1 MEYKK
6 LTIDMEIKKSE
17 KANLENKKLLFL
29 ELGLIISLGIVW
41 FAFEWTSK
49 ETNVST
55 LEDTTQVVLEE
66 EIIPITQET
75 PPPPPSAPK
84 IPVLSDQIDIVDDE
98 IEVNDDLFMN
108 LEDDANMGVEIME
121 YVEVEEEVVEEE
133 AIPFQLVEEK
143 PSFQGGDANTFSKW
157 VNTRLEYPEIA
168 KENGVQGRVT
178 LQFTVEKDGSVTKVK
193 VLRGVDPSLDKE
205 AVRVVSMSP
214 KWKPGKQRDRAVPV
228 TYTFPVIFQLR

>member
-1 MEYKK
+1 
-6 LTIDMEIKKSE
+6 MEIKKSE
-17 KANLENKKLLFL
+17 KANLENKKLLFV
-29 ELGLIISLGIVW
+29 EIGLVVSLLIT
-41 FAFEWTSK
+41 FIAFEWTQK
-49 ETNVST
+49 ETKVAL
-55 LEDTTQVVLEE
+55 LEDSTEVVLEE
-66 EIIPITQET
+66 EIIPITSET
-75 PPPPPSAPK
+75 PPPPPAAPK
-84 IPVLSDQIDIVDDE
+84 IPILSDQIDIVDDE
-98 IEVNDDLFMN
+98 IELDDDMFMN
-108 LEDDANMGVEIME
+108 LEDDASLGVEIMD

-143 PSFQGGDANTFSKW
+143 PSFQGGDANQFSKW
-157 VNTRLEYPEIA
+157 VNQRLVYPEIA

>member
-1 MEYKK
+1 
-6 LTIDMEIKKSE
+6 MEIKKSE
-17 KANLENKKLLFL
+17 KANLENKKLLFV
-29 ELGLIISLGIVW
+29 EIGLVVALGITL

-49 ETNVST
+49 ETKVST
-55 LEDTTQVVLEE
+55 LEDTTEVLIEE
-66 EIIPITQET
+66 EIIPITQDT
-75 PPPPPSAPK
+75 PPPPPAAPK

-98 IEVNDDLFMN
+98 IELEDDLFMN
-108 LEDDANMGVEIME
+108 LEDDANLGVEIMD
-121 YVEVEEEVVEEE
+121 YIEVEEEVVEEE

-143 PSFQGGDANTFSKW
+143 PSFQGGDANQFSKG
-157 VNTRLEYPEIA
+157 VNQRLVYPEIA
-168 KENGVQGRVT
+168 KENGVQGHVT
-178 LQFTVEKDGSVTKVK
+178 LQFTVEKDGTVTKVK

>member
-1 MEYKK
+1 
-6 LTIDMEIKKSE
+6 MEIKKSE
-17 KANLENKKLLFL
+17 KANLENKKLLFV
-29 ELGLIISLGIVW
+29 EIGLVISLGITL
-41 FAFEWTSK
+41 FAFEMKSNDSK
-49 ETNVST
+49 ISMLDEQ
-55 LEDTTQVVLEE
+55 TQVVLEE
-66 EIIPITQET
+66 EIIPITHDT

-98 IEVNDDLFMN
+98 IELEDDLFMN
-108 LEDDANMGVEIME
+108 LEDDANLGVEIMD

-143 PSFQGGDANTFSKW
+143 PSFQGGDANQFSKW
-157 VNTRLEYPEIA
+157 VNQRLVYPEIA

>member
-1 MEYKK
+1 
-6 LTIDMEIKKSE
+6 MEIKKSD
-17 KANLENKKLLFL
+17 KANLENKKLLFV
-29 ELGLIISLGIVW
+29 ELGLVISLAITFG
-41 FAFEWTSK
+41 AFEYTSK
-49 ETNVST
+49 ETKVST
-55 LEDTTQVVLEE
+55 LEDTAEVVLEE

-75 PPPPPSAPK
+75 PPPPPAAPK
-84 IPVLSDQIDIVDDE
+84 IPILSDQIDIVDDE
-98 IEVNDDLFMN
+98 IELDDDMFMN
-108 LEDDANMGVEIME
+108 LEDDASLGVEIMD

-143 PSFQGGDANTFSKW
+143 PSFQGGDANQFSKW
-157 VNTRLEYPEIA
+157 VNQRLVYPEIA

-205 AVRVVSMSP
+205 AVRVVSQSP

>member
-1 MEYKK
+1 
-6 LTIDMEIKKSE
+6 MEIKKSE
-17 KANLENKKLLFL
+17 KANLENKKLLFV
-29 ELGLIISLGIVW
+29 EIGLVISLLLTYL
-41 FAFEWTSK
+41 AFNWTQK
-49 ETNVST
+49 ETKVSI
-55 LEDTTQVVLEE
+55 LEDTTEVVLEE

-84 IPVLSDQIDIVDDE
+84 MPVLSDQIDIVDDE
-98 IEVNDDLFMN
+98 IELEDDMFMN
-108 LEDDANMGVEIME
+108 LEDDASMGVEIMD

-143 PSFQGGDANTFSKW
+143 PSFQGGDANQFSKW
-157 VNTRLEYPEIA
+157 VNQRLVYPEIA

-205 AVRVVSMSP
+205 AVRVVSQSP

>member
-1 MEYKK
+1 
-6 LTIDMEIKKSE
+6 MEIKKTE
-17 KANLENKKLLFL
+17 KANLENKKLLFV
-29 ELGLIISLGIVW
+29 EIGLVISLAITF

-49 ETNVST
+49 ETKVST
-55 LEDTTQVVLEE
+55 LEDTAEVVLEE

-75 PPPPPSAPK
+75 PPPPPAAPK
-84 IPVLSDQIDIVDDE
+84 IPILSDQIDIVDDE
-98 IEVNDDLFMN
+98 IELEDDMFMN
-108 LEDDANMGVEIME
+108 LEDDASLGVEIMD

-143 PSFQGGDANTFSKW
+143 PSFQGGDANQFSKW
-157 VNTRLEYPEIA
+157 VNQRLVYPEIA

-178 LQFTVEKDGSVTKVK
+178 LQFTVEKDGTVTKVK

-205 AVRVVSMSP
+205 AVRVVSQSP

>member
-1 MEYKK
+1 
-6 LTIDMEIKKSE
+6 MEIKKSE

-49 ETNVST
+49 ETNVSM
-55 LEDTTQVVLEE
+55 LEDTAEVVLEE

-108 LEDDANMGVEIME
+108 LEDGANMGVEIME

-143 PSFQGGDANTFSKW
+143 PSFQGGDANQFSKW
-157 VNTRLEYPEIA
+157 VNSRLEYPEIA